1 MQNTAPEIEK
11 DCNSAFAN
19 VELNKLLCK
28 RLFEEIV
35 HVRDQRENLKIMR
48 GIVDISHGR
57 SYGADDKLDVVYQ
70 NTPYLLDRGT
80 YKDWKIAK
88 KMIARIWDYGKMDWL
103 RTSVTVKTQSLTQS
117 FFLPKVECE
126 ALKKAYDTIFSD
138 SKNFSTLTDG
148 IAPEEMVEAKRD
160 AYLEITPE
168 QAFTRSIIDKKLH
181 AWEKKKLVGLLQL
194 LTREL
199 KGKHI

>member
-1 MQNTAPEIEK
+1 M
-11 DCNSAFAN
+11 
-19 VELNKLLCK
+19 V
-28 RLFEEIV
+28 
-35 HVRDQRENLKIMR
+35 
-48 GIVDISHGR
+48 
-57 SYGADDKLDVVYQ
+57 
-70 NTPYLLDRGT
+70 
-80 YKDWKIAK
+80 AK
-88 KMIARIWDYGKMDWL
+88 IWDYQKMDGL
-103 RTSVTVKTQSLTQS
+103 RTSATISTENLTQTFS
-117 FFLPKVECE
+117 FTKIDCQ

-138 SKNFSTLTDG
+138 SVNNHFSTLTDG